1 MTYDVSPGT
10 LNMNLDGNI
19 KSGTFGY
26 SKEVHTNDVSLG
38 KFQGMNV
45 ESINQETINIKKEV
59 HIDEISLGKNNLKMD
74 SIVIDQNK

>member
-19 KSGTFGY
+19 ESGTFGY

-38 KFQGMNV
+38 KFQGMNMG
-45 ESINQETINIKKEV
+45 SINQETINIV
-59 HIDEISLGKNNLKMD
+59 RTVRNS
-74 SIVIDQNK
+74 

>member
-38 KFQGMNV
+38 KFQGMNMG
-45 ESINQETINIKKEV
+45 SIN
-59 HIDEISLGKNNLKMD
+59 
-74 SIVIDQNK
+74 